1 MYIAV
6 RHIDEPI
13 VFCKDNKVISN
24 LSFPLTFSAV
34 KYNDVQTDE
43 VDALVY
49 FVNEEFEEICQVH
62 EVKITVG
69 TDTKVNFS
77 LNSAASSLK
86 NCYLVIKSP
95 KDATREAQQMTKFN
109 INIAFSVE
117 FDF

>member
-1 MYIAV
+1 M
-6 RHIDEPI
+6 
-13 VFCKDNKVISN
+13 
-24 LSFPLTFSAV
+24 
-34 KYNDVQTDE
+34 
-43 VDALVY
+43 
-49 FVNEEFEEICQVH
+49 H